1 MSFAENLK
9 DIRHQNKL
17 QQKKLAELSGVSLRT
32 IQNWESG
39 IRRPSNVEAVAKV
52 AQVLHVSVSDLL
64 NDKELYVIEASER
77 GGAAAAK
84 DVSALV
90 EELSA
95 LFAGGE
101 LNEAEKDGVMAA
113 LNRAYWTSKEIN
125 KKYGSKNIPE

>member
-9 DIRHQNKL
+9 NLRHQKKL

-39 IRRPSNVEAVAKV
+39 TRRPSNVEAIAKV
-52 AQVLHVSVSDLL
+52 AQILQVSVSDLL
-64 NDKELYVIEASER
+64 DDKELYIIEASER
-77 GGAAAAK
+77 GGSAAAK

-125 KKYGSKNIPE
+125 KKYGSKTISE